1 MGRIDSILI
10 GVLLL
15 AICAL
20 LIPLIFALVKRK
32 YWIAYFEVVLLVCAV
47 IFLYLFP
54 TRFPYVDQWIVG
66 KTKDEIVSVYGQPDG
81 RWNGD
86 AMISYDLGVDRGFLG
101 IMSGYEHLYYYV
113 YFGVDGL
120 AYKVLK
126 GGPIG
131 G

>member
-1 MGRIDSILI
+1 MGLI
-10 GVLLL
+10 NVVIIGIFLL
-15 AICAL
+15 ALSAV
-20 LIPLIFALVKRK
+20 LIPLIFALVKRQ
-32 YWIAYFEVVLLVCAV
+32 YWILLIESALIACIVLFVYV
-47 IFLYLFP
+47 FP

-81 RWNGD
+81 RWNSEG
-86 AMISYDLGVDRGFLG
+86 MISYDLGPDRGFLG
-101 IMSGYEHLYYYV
+101 LMCGYEHLYYYV
-113 YFGVDGL
+113 YFGDNGL